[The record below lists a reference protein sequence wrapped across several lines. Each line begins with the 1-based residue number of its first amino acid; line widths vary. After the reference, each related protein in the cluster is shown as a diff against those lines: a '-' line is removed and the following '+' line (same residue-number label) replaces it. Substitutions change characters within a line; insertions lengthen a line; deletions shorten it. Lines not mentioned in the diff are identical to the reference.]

1 MTVYMCFENQSLFY
15 KCWQLKNA
23 GKLFAFWFFN
33 KILNVELI
41 ENSATTKIF
50 HIIDVENLLQVDSI
64 EGLINNSS
72 SYF

>member
-1 MTVYMCFENQSLFY
+1 MCFENQSLFY

-23 GKLFAFWFFN
+23 GKLLFFN